1 MLSTGYQQ
9 VYPQGKIQLDSPRD
23 IINPLMD
30 KMTNEEIWQAVLGE
44 IELAVSPANFVTW
57 FKNTSILS
65 IENGKVSIRVPNGFA
80 KEWLEN
86 KYNRYII
93 NALRNFVEDIR
104 EISCSVMAGQED
116 APKKEIGSAAPS
128 PSLKAISGL
137 QKISHESLSLR
148 ANLNPRYIFENFV
161 VGANNELAHAACE
174 AVAKVPGST
183 YNPLFIYGGVGLG
196 KTHLLQS
203 VGNALLAK
211 NPDTKIIYAT
221 AEYFTNQ
228 YVDMVKNNQA
238 HEFKRAYIDAD
249 LLLIDDIQFIGG
261 KEKTQEEFFHVFNTL
276 HQTNKQIVLTSDR
289 PPKAIAML
297 EDRLRSRFEGG
308 MIADVSRPDVE
319 TRIAILQ
326 YKMAEKKTEIEI
338 GSEVLSYIATNIH
351 HNIRELEGALNRVI
365 AACELSQSEPNITN
379 VKKILGDII
388 HSGKKKGINF
398 KQIIEAVAEYY
409 DIAAQDLIN
418 RCRRRDIVRP
428 RQIAMYLM
436 RSEIQASY
444 PGIGEQLG
452 GRDHTTAMHAHE
464 KISRELEQN
473 ETLEQEINI
482 IRSKI
487 YAG

>member
-1 MLSTGYQQ
+1 MENQ
-9 VYPQGKIQLDSPRD
+9 
-23 IINPLMD
+23 D

-44 IELAVSPANFVTW
+44 VELAVSRAGFVTW

-65 IENGKVSIRVPNGFA
+65 IENTRVNIRVPNGFV

-86 KYNRYII
+86 KYRKHILT
-93 NALRNFVEDIR
+93 ALRNFAPDVHDV
-104 EISCSVMAGQED
+104 SCQVTASSA
-116 APKKEIGSAAPS
+116 ASAKKEVDSAVATDASRPTILETGKE
-128 PSLKAISGL
+128 PTHKN
-137 QKISHESLSLR
+137 LSLL
-148 ANLNPRYIFENFV
+148 ASLNPKYIFDNFV
-161 VGANNELAHAACE
+161 VGPNNELAHAACE
-174 AVAKVPGST
+174 AVAKNPGRI

-203 VGNALLAK
+203 IGHALFAQ
-211 NPDTKIIYAT
+211 NPQIKIIYAT

-238 HEFKRAYIDAD
+238 QEFKRAYIDAD

-297 EDRLRSRFEGG
+297 EERLRSRFEGG
-308 MIADVSRPDVE
+308 MIADISRPDIE
-319 TRIAILQ
+319 TRIAILK
-326 YKMAEKKTEIEI
+326 YKLGEKETDIEIEND
-338 GSEVLSYIATNIH
+338 VLNYIASNIQ

-365 AACELSQSEPNITN
+365 AACELNRTEPNLTN

-388 HSGKKKGINF
+388 HSGKKKGVNF
-398 KQIIEAVAEYY
+398 KQIIDSVAEYF
-409 DIAAQDLIN
+409 DVAAQDLVN

-436 RSEIQASY
+436 RAELRASY

-452 GRDHTTAMHAHE
+452 GRDHTTAMHAYE
-464 KISRELEQN
+464 KISKELEQD
-473 ETLEQEINI
+473 ETLEEEINK
-482 IRSKI
+482 IRSMI
-487 YAG
+487 YVG